1 MDVVDSTNLSQ
12 VVVCADS
19 RVSTSWPSIRA
30 PAPIKSSDEA
40 PVCVKYHVLDGMTIL
55 GVAIARKDTKARGGR
70 HIPALA
76 STRSFLYRTFGSVEL
91 LGLLSG
97 TFQSIRELDDSK
109 CGKIHV
115 GASNRL
121 RITAW
126 LICPRLC
133 RITGTCRRETS
144 EGSHFPSP
152 SLTRK
157 EHGHLVAVIFS
168 KTRSMPISQDNTPYP
183 WHKLTQRTNVLSLAR
198 YLNRYYQREITQK
211 HPPFRNTLNAKMDFT
226 GACCARIIRLK
237 DTCGWGGVGW
247 VSIRNG
253 ERGISSWLGNGRRH
267 AVGRRLVVSASKG
280 KTVSKPSNLDAIDT
294 SGATEEQA
302 GFEDSAHI
310 EDLESSPVPT
320 MEESRTPALYY
331 PTISWDEPLQQ
342 GVRVSFD
349 DLDDVSH
356 KSESPVP
363 QTPLSGIDKESFK
376 HDDKPSQTSGQ
387 YSIHT
392 PDAFH

>member
-1 MDVVDSTNLSQ
+1 MAQTHSKNKRS
-12 VVVCADS
+12 
-19 RVSTSWPSIRA
+19 
-30 PAPIKSSDEA
+30 
-40 PVCVKYHVLDGMTIL
+40 
-55 GVAIARKDTKARGGR
+55 IARKVPKQILPKRDYSETSPFPEYIERKDG
-70 HIPALA
+70 
-76 STRSFLYRTFGSVEL
+76 LYRCL
-91 LGLLSG
+91 LCK
-97 TFQSIRELDDSK
+97 D
-109 CGKIHV
+109 H
-115 GASNRL
+115 
-121 RITAW
+121 
-126 LICPRLC
+126 
-133 RITGTCRRETS
+133 
-144 EGSHFPSP
+144 
-152 SLTRK
+152 
-157 EHGHLVAVIFS
+157 
-168 KTRSMPISQDNTPYP
+168 
-183 WHKLTQRTNVLSLAR
+183 
-198 YLNRYYQREITQK
+198 
-211 HPPFRNTLNAKMDFT
+211 TL
-226 GACCARIIRLK
+226 
-237 DTCGWGGVGW
+237 
-247 VSIRNG
+247 
-253 ERGISSWLGNGRRH
+253 ERHMWLGRCGMGQHQKRGTRH
-267 AVGRRLVVSASKG
+267 KQLVREWKAARSGPKSASKG